1 MSAVTSENSNA
12 GLPLVS
18 VVVPVYKV
26 ERWLDRCV
34 SSIVHQTYENLEI
47 ILVDDGSPDG
57 SSKKC
62 DELAGRD
69 GRVVVL
75 HRANEGVS
83 AARNAGMDAAHGDYL
98 CFVDSDDAVEPQLAE
113 TAVRAAQRYD
123 AQIVFYANMNDRYND
138 EGTLL
143 DSAQQSSVAFVAETA
158 EEFKRHFLEL
168 SHGQYVCPPWNKLFL
183 TSFVKQVGIRFPE
196 GVVGGEDSAFNFPLY
211 VAAERVVAIDEP
223 LYRYSMRVGSTM
235 NTFDPRLL
243 EGRVSVHAA
252 LLPIIQEWNPTY
264 LNDHDNRL
272 ITNVWIVLSL
282 LYADRRPQIRQ
293 KRGTIVRGIITNPV
307 VRECARSVNAV
318 GTKNRLMTVLIHNG
332 NVLAT
337 RIIMRAVSL
346 LKRIRSKVSR

>member
-34 SSIVHQTYENLEI
+34 SSIVHQTYKNLEI

-62 DELAGRD
+62 DEWADRD
-69 GRVVVL
+69 SRVVVL

-158 EEFKRHFLEL
+158 KEFKRHFLEL

-196 GVVGGEDSAFNFPLY
+196 GVAGGEDSAFNFHLY

-223 LYRYSMRVGSTM
+223 LYRYSMRAGSTM

-293 KRGTIVRGIITNPV
+293 RRGTIVRGIIANPV

-337 RIIMRAVSL
+337 RIIMRAVNL

>member
-1 MSAVTSENSNA
+1 M
-12 GLPLVS
+12 
-18 VVVPVYKV
+18 
-26 ERWLDRCV
+26 
-34 SSIVHQTYENLEI
+34 
-47 ILVDDGSPDG
+47 
-57 SSKKC
+57 
-62 DELAGRD
+62 
-69 GRVVVL
+69 
-75 HRANEGVS
+75 
-83 AARNAGMDAAHGDYL
+83 
-98 CFVDSDDAVEPQLAE
+98 
-113 TAVRAAQRYD
+113 
-123 AQIVFYANMNDRYND
+123 
-138 EGTLL
+138 
-143 DSAQQSSVAFVAETA
+143 
-158 EEFKRHFLEL
+158 
-168 SHGQYVCPPWNKLFL
+168 
-183 TSFVKQVGIRFPE
+183 KQVGIRFPE